1 MASGKA
7 DRKAK
12 LAAALKQNLKR
23 RKTGT
28 PAAGTDSAGSS
39 QDLGLG
45 AGTAPQKGLNQLSG
59 KSLKTAP
66 KRN

>member
-1 MASGKA
+1 MASGRAA

-23 RKTGT
+23 RKGT
-28 PAAGTDSAGSS
+28 NSGKEDDDSSHGI
-39 QDLGLG
+39 GLG
-45 AGTAPQKGLNQLSG
+45 AGTAPQKGLKPLSG
-59 KSLKTAP
+59 KGPKTAS